1 MWTQS
6 RIQIPVAQSVKAAN
20 TRPVPMLGASTS
32 RERKYYLRGTD
43 VKFADVLEGLLNVQ
57 DGEFVPLSH
66 AAILA
71 MMAAVT
77 HVKVSDIWASEQEN
91 LIVACEQQRHRPAC
105 PSAQSYQRLCYWV
118 M

>member
-1 MWTQS
+1 MQS

-32 RERKYYLRGTD
+32 RERKYYLRGTG

-57 DGEFVPLSH
+57 DGEFVLLSP

-71 MMAAVT
+71 TMAAVT
-77 HVKVSDIWASEQEN
+77 HVKVSGVWASVQEN
-91 LIVACEQQRHRPAC
+91 LIVACKQQRCRSAC
-105 PSAQSYQRLCYWV
+105 TSAQSCQHLC
-118 M
+118 

>member
-32 RERKYYLRGTD
+32 RERKYCLRGTD
-43 VKFADVLEGLLNVQ
+43 VKFADVLEGLLNVR
-57 DGEFVPLSH
+57 DGEFVPLSP

-71 MMAAVT
+71 MTAAVI
-77 HVKVSDIWASEQEN
+77 HVKVSGVWASSLEKQ
-91 LIVACEQQRHRPAC
+91 L
-105 PSAQSYQRLCYWV
+105 LCYCF